1 MDEIT
6 IEHNPSPAKLE
17 VIGAYDWPLWSKEI
31 SEFPWQYQVK
41 ETCYLLEGEAI
52 VTPNS
57 GAAVTIK
64 RGDLVSFPAGMECRW
79 DIRRAVKKHYRFG

>member
-17 VIGAYDWPLWSKEI
+17 VIGVYDWPLWSKEI

-41 ETCYLLEGEAI
+41 ETCYLVEGEAV
-52 VTPNS
+52 VTPTG
-57 GAAVTIK
+57 GAPVTIK
-64 RGDLVSFPAGMECRW
+64 RGDLASFPAGMECRW